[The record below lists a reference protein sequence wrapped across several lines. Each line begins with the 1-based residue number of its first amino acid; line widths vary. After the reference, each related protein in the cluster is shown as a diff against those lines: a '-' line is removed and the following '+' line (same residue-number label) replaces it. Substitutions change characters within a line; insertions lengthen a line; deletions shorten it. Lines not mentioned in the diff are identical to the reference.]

1 MEKTQFRPA
10 ASAFLLMVTMSLMST
25 ALSFFV
31 VPVCADLGFG
41 RGSFTLYYSLMVAAG
56 AVSASFLGTY
66 MNRKGVRG
74 VVLVSGIWCGVGFLG
89 LSLSSQLWMFY
100 VLGAAMGLF
109 GSTCV
114 YLAANVIVQQSYSSR
129 HVGTILGIVMAG
141 AGIGGVVWSNL
152 VPQILDRLGWRF
164 GYRLLGICWITL
176 ALLSVVILGKQEMAG
191 AFGNMKGIPM
201 DGTSKKDALK
211 SGRFYQAVALM
222 CILSVG
228 SCISQHLPSVLGE
241 MGHDTAQIGIMVSVM
256 TAASAV
262 GTVAEGAICGKLGI
276 KYTMAGVLVIYA
288 AGFAL
293 MRLQLGVYVALA
305 CLAFGSGSIGTLMP
319 VVVRRIF
326 GGRDYAAIWS
336 VVISC
341 SSVASFAAAPA
352 WGMVYD
358 LSGSYGP
365 GLMAMPLL
373 LAAGMVCLFGAF
385 RNRKD

>member
-1 MEKTQFRPA
+1 MAKTQFRPA

-31 VPVCADLGFG
+31 VPVCSDLGFG

-66 MNRKGVRG
+66 MNKKGVRG

-89 LSLSSQLWMFY
+89 LSLSGHLWMFY

-114 YLAANVIVQQSYSSR
+114 YLAANVVVQQSYSSR

-141 AGIGGVVWSNL
+141 AGIGGVAWSNL
-152 VPQILDRLGWRF
+152 VPQILERFGWRF
-164 GYRLLGICWITL
+164 GYRMLGICWVSL
-176 ALLSVVILGKQEMAG
+176 AVLAVLILGRQELAG

-211 SGRFYQAVALM
+211 SFRFYLAVALM
-222 CILSVG
+222 CILSTG

-262 GTVAEGAICGKLGI
+262 GTVAEGAICSKLGI
-276 KYTMAGVLVIYA
+276 RYTMLGVLVLYA
-288 AGFAL
+288 AGFL
-293 MRLQLGVYVALA
+293 MMRFQVGVYVALA
-305 CLAFGSGSIGTLMP
+305 FLAFGSGSIGTLMP
-319 VVVRRIF
+319 VMVRRIF

-341 SSVASFAAAPA
+341 SSVASFIAAPA

-358 LSGSYGP
+358 LWGSYGP
-365 GLMAMPLL
+365 ALLAMPVL
-373 LAAGMVCLFGAF
+373 LAGGAACLFGAF
-385 RNRKD
+385 RNIRD

>member
-1 MEKTQFRPA
+1 MSKTMFRPA
-10 ASAFLLMVTMSLMST
+10 ASAFLLMVTMSLLST

-66 MNRKGVRG
+66 MNKKGVRG
-74 VVLVSGIWCGVGFLG
+74 VVLVSGIWCGLGFLG
-89 LSLSSQLWMFY
+89 LSFSSQLWMFY
-100 VLGAAMGLF
+100 ILGAAMGLF

-129 HVGTILGIVMAG
+129 HVGAILGIVMAG

-152 VPQILDRLGWRF
+152 VPMVLDSLGWRF
-164 GYRLLGICWITL
+164 GYRLLGILWVVL
-176 ALLSVVILGKQEMAG
+176 AVVSVLILGKQELAG
-191 AFGNMKGIPM
+191 AFGNMKGTAM
-201 DGTSKKDALK
+201 GGTSKKDALK
-211 SGRFYQAVALM
+211 SLRFYLAVALM
-222 CILSVG
+222 CILSVC

-241 MGHDTAQIGIMVSVM
+241 MGHDSGKIGIMVSVM
-256 TAASAV
+256 TAASTV
-262 GTVAEGAICGKLGI
+262 GTVAEGVICSKLGI
-276 KYTMAGVLVIYA
+276 QKTMLGVLVVYA
-288 AGFAL
+288 LGFLL
-293 MRLQLGVYVALA
+293 MRLQIGVYIALA
-305 CLAFGSGSIGTLMP
+305 FLAFGSGSIGTLMP

-341 SSVASFAAAPA
+341 SSVASFLAAPL

-358 LSGSYGP
+358 FWGSYGP
-365 GLMAMPLL
+365 GLMAMPVL
-373 LAAGMVCLFGAF
+373 LAAGVFCLFGAF
-385 RNRKD
+385 RNIED

>member
-1 MEKTQFRPA
+1 MSKTMFRPA
-10 ASAFLLMVTMSLMST
+10 ASAFLLMVTMSLLST

-31 VPVCADLGFG
+31 VPVCEDLGFG

-66 MNRKGVRG
+66 MNQKGVRG
-74 VVLVSGIWCGVGFLG
+74 VVLVSGIWCGLGFLG
-89 LSLSSQLWMFY
+89 LSFSSQLWMFY
-100 VLGAAMGLF
+100 ILGAAMGLF

-129 HVGTILGIVMAG
+129 HVGAILGIVMAG

-152 VPQILDRLGWRF
+152 VPMVLDSLGWRF
-164 GYRLLGICWITL
+164 GYRLLGILWAVL
-176 ALLSVVILGKQEMAG
+176 AVVSILILGKQELTG
-191 AFGNMKGIPM
+191 AFGNMKGTAM
-201 DGTSKKDALK
+201 GGTSKKDALK
-211 SGRFYQAVALM
+211 SLRFYLAVALM
-222 CILSVG
+222 CILSVC

-241 MGHDTAQIGIMVSVM
+241 MGHDSGKIGIMVSVM

-262 GTVAEGAICGKLGI
+262 GTVAEGVICSKLGI
-276 KYTMAGVLVIYA
+276 QKTMLGVLVVYA
-288 AGFAL
+288 LGFLL
-293 MRLQLGVYVALA
+293 MRLQIGVYMALA
-305 CLAFGSGSIGTLMP
+305 FLAFGSGSIGTLMP

-341 SSVASFAAAPA
+341 SSVASFLAAPL

-358 LSGSYGP
+358 FWGSYGP
-365 GLMAMPLL
+365 GLMAMPVL
-373 LAAGMVCLFGAF
+373 LAGGVFCLFGAF
-385 RNRKD
+385 RNIED

>member
-1 MEKTQFRPA
+1 MAKNQFRPA

-31 VPVCADLGFG
+31 VPVCGDLGFG

-66 MNRKGVRG
+66 MNKKGVRG
-74 VVLVSGIWCGVGFLG
+74 VVLVSGIWCGAGFLG
-89 LSLSSQLWMFY
+89 LSLSSHLWMFY

-129 HVGTILGIVMAG
+129 HVGAILGIVMAG

-152 VPQILDRLGWRF
+152 VPQVLDSLGWRF
-164 GYRLLGICWITL
+164 GYRLLGVCWVGL
-176 ALLSVVILGKQEMAG
+176 AVLAVLILGKQELAG

-211 SGRFYQAVALM
+211 SHRFYLAVALM
-222 CILSVG
+222 CILSIG

-262 GTVAEGAICGKLGI
+262 GTVAEGTICGGLGI
-276 KYTMAGVLVIYA
+276 KKTMLGVLVIYA
-288 AGFAL
+288 VGFLL
-293 MRLQLGVYVALA
+293 MRFRIGVYVALA
-305 CLAFGSGSIGTLMP
+305 FLAFGSGSIGTLMP

-341 SSVASFAAAPA
+341 SSVASFVAAPA
-352 WGMVYD
+352 WGTVYD

-365 GLMAMPLL
+365 GLLAMPVLL
-373 LAAGMVCLFGAF
+373 TAGIACLFGAF
-385 RNRKD
+385 RNIGD

>member
-1 MEKTQFRPA
+1 M
-10 ASAFLLMVTMSLMST
+10 LTMSLLST

-66 MNRKGVRG
+66 MNKKGVRG
-74 VVLVSGIWCGVGFLG
+74 VVLVSGIWCGLGFLG
-89 LSLSSQLWMFY
+89 LSFSSQLWMFY
-100 VLGAAMGLF
+100 ILGAAMGLF

-129 HVGTILGIVMAG
+129 HVGAILGIVMAG
-141 AGIGGVVWSNL
+141 AGIGGVIWSNV
-152 VPQILDRLGWRF
+152 VPQVLENFGWRF
-164 GYRLLGICWITL
+164 GYRLLGICWVAL
-176 ALLSVVILGKQEMAG
+176 AVLAVLILGKQELAG
-191 AFGNMKGIPM
+191 AFGNMKGVAM
-201 DGTSKKDALK
+201 EGTSKKDALK
-211 SGRFYQAVALM
+211 SIPFYLAVALM
-222 CILSVG
+222 CILSVC

-241 MGHDTAQIGIMVSVM
+241 MGHDSARIGIMVSVM

-262 GTVAEGAICGKLGI
+262 GTVAEGAICSRLGI
-276 KYTMAGVLVIYA
+276 KNTMLGVLVIYA
-288 AGFAL
+288 AGYVL
-293 MRLQLGVYVALA
+293 MSLRAGIYVALA
-305 CLAFGSGSIGTLMP
+305 FLAFGSGSIGTLMP

-341 SSVASFAAAPA
+341 SSVASFVAAPL

-358 LSGSYGP
+358 FFGTYAPALI
-365 GLMAMPLL
+365 AMPVL
-373 LAAGMVCLFGAF
+373 LAGGIVCLFGAF
-385 RNRKD
+385 RNVEA